1 MLKQKDDLQKKKT
14 AQEELAKGKLVQLLA
29 LAKTVGNYV
38 HDSVPT
44 SGTEDDNAEVKTWAP
59 DGVSVKDLK
68 KPLSHHEVLWR
79 LGGYDPERGTKL
91 VGHRGYCLIGMG
103 LFLNLALVNY
113 GLSFLY
119 GKGYTPNQPP
129 FMLNKSEMAKTAQL
143 SDFDESLYKV
153 VEDEKAPE
161 LDKYLIATSE
171 QVGLAQP

>member
-1 MLKQKDDLQKKKT
+1 
-14 AQEELAKGKLVQLLA
+14 
-29 LAKTVGNYV
+29 
-38 HDSVPT
+38 
-44 SGTEDDNAEVKTWAP
+44 
-59 DGVSVKDLK
+59 
-68 KPLSHHEVLWR
+68 
-79 LGGYDPERGTKL
+79 
-91 VGHRGYCLIGMG
+91 MG

-153 VEDEKAPE
+153 VEDEKDPQ

-171 QVGLAQP
+171 QPISCMHADEWLQPKELPIKYAVSITIPLGRNP